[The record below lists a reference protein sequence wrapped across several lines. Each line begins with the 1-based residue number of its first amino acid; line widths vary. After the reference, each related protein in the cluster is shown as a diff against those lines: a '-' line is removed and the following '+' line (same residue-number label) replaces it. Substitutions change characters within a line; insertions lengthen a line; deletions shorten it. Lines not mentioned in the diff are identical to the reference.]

1 MDDGFLTF
9 AASPAAV
16 TGGFGGIVPVEMGL
30 GFEAEVGEFECR
42 EFGFGGNDGGFLW

>member
-16 TGGFGGIVPVEMGL
+16 AGSFGGVVPMEVCL
-30 GFEAEVGEFECR
+30 RFEAEVREFECR
-42 EFGFGGNDGGFLW
+42 ELGFGGNDGGFLW